1 MDYNENEYR
10 PSNRLVSATRGWAN
24 SLGYKVNIKPYSQIA
39 TKAADYH
46 CS

>member
-1 MDYNENEYR
+1 MDYNDDGYW
-10 PSNRLVSATRGWAN
+10 PSNRLVSSTCGWAS
-24 SLGYKVNIKPYSQIA
+24 SLGYKVNIKPNAQIA